1 MSVSKKEVVARIKTS
16 GIIPVFYHAD
26 MDVLMK
32 ILRLNYQCGLRI
44 FEFMHQRDNKGLRF
58 FEHLVGRRTEFPDLI
73 LGVGTVLDATM
84 TERYIHA
91 GADFISSPFLRPDMG
106 KVCGQNS
113 LLWMPGCT
121 SPDEIDKAKA
131 AGAAAINVVP
141 GNVLGCEFIATTSKQ
156 HPDLCLIPSGVT
168 DLKESSLARWFEAGS
183 SAVKIGNQFFTK
195 EEISAK
201 DWSRIERNISTLLKD
216 VKKVQSALNIT
227 T

>member
-1 MSVSKKEVVARIKTS
+1 
-16 GIIPVFYHAD
+16 

-32 ILRLNYQCGLRI
+32 ILRLCYQCGLRI

-58 FEHLVGRRTEFPDLI
+58 FEHLVGKHAEFPDLI

-91 GADFISSPFLRPDMG
+91 GANFISSPFLRPDMG
-106 KVCGQNS
+106 KICKEND
-113 LLWMPGCT
+113 LLWIPGCT
-121 SPDEIDKAKA
+121 TPEEIEKAKSL
-131 AGAAAINVVP
+131 GAYAINIVP
-141 GNVLGCEFIATTSKQ
+141 GNVLGSEFTATISKL
-156 HPDLCLIPSGVT
+156 HPDICLIPSGIT
-168 DLKESSLARWFEAGS
+168 DLKENTLSKWFEAGS
-183 SAVKIGNQFFTK
+183 AALKVGSQFFTK

-201 DWSRIERNISTLLKD
+201 DWSRIERNLLTLLGD